1 MIYYQDQYTE
11 TQLQHWVDRALTA
24 QQQIRK
30 LEQRELHAVY
40 ASLDI
45 EDPQDELD
53 ALAWANTFMDYINRW
68 SYRMPNST
76 ILLWADPQS
85 LDSENNCKE
94 FNFVVYNRPA
104 SEFGNFDDP
113 KPCAENFSYNGGFI
127 NHGTSALPNWASHT

>member
-11 TQLQHWVDRALTA
+11 TQLQLWVNRALAA

-30 LEQRELHAVY
+30 LEQHELSAAY
-40 ASLDI
+40 ASLAM
-45 EDPQDELD
+45 EDPQPKIE
-53 ALAWANTFMDYINRW
+53 ALAWANTFMDYLNRW
-68 SYRMPNST
+68 AYRMPSST

-104 SEFGNFDDP
+104 SEFGNFDEP

-127 NHGTSALPNWASHT
+127 NHGTSELPNWASHT